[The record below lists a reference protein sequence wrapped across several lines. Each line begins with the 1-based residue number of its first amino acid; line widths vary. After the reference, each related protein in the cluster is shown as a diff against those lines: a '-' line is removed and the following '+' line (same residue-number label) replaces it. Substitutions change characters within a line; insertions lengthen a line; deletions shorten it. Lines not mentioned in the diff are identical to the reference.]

1 MSEEKV
7 KVVFEFDKKDY
18 ENVLFLMDQENDV
31 YLKEY
36 WDVMSERDVVLSLD
50 YISEQTGQKKREL
63 LLFMVS
69 IAIIMVK
76 KRYNSLV

>member
-1 MSEEKV
+1 MSKEKV

-18 ENVLFLMDQENDV
+18 ENVLFLMDRENDAHS
-31 YLKEY
+31 KEF
-36 WDVMSERDVVLSLD
+36 WNVMSERDVVLSLD

-69 IAIIMVK
+69 IAIIMAK
-76 KRYNSLV
+76 KLYNNE